1 MFRTLSVQNVSEKK
15 YTEMYRY
22 VTNERKSL
30 ADILAMTAFRWASSW
45 VVVLCMH
52 WWKRATVNEMYFTCA
67 FSAMTSQ
74 NVSSERGFFSL
85 QVSSADWLPP
95 VSSWSNTSLV
105 VLNLRDPITKRNPLH
120 KRKSQAR
127 ISVILPEMLMCVW
140 AGSAALLCVCCKI

>member
-52 WWKRATVNEMYFTCA
+52 
-67 FSAMTSQ
+67 
-74 NVSSERGFFSL
+74 
-85 QVSSADWLPP
+85 
-95 VSSWSNTSLV
+95 
-105 VLNLRDPITKRNPLH
+105 
-120 KRKSQAR
+120 
-127 ISVILPEMLMCVW
+127 
-140 AGSAALLCVCCKI
+140 